1 MDHRIFW
8 QNDSSG
14 VNTRPDLLST
24 IATKV
29 HVYRRNVDRLNS
41 ISVTLA
47 PIDAADNES
56 TIPCDVLVYCT
67 GWNPVSYLF
76 SSEKA
81 SGLGLSVPITE
92 VDPKAESYW
101 QALETAA
108 ETGVLS
114 RFPYLDDPPPYNRS
128 EPTHAPFRLYKAM
141 APVIDEAD
149 HSIVF
154 LGKMVVGNN
163 FRTAEAQALWAVAY
177 LDGKVNVPE
186 SEMAKDVAMTV
197 AWNRRRYLNKGQLGS
212 WFYFDVIAYA
222 DMLLE
227 QLKLSS
233 HRRKGW
239 FKNLMD
245 PCFADDLK
253 GLGAEYRARYSS

>member
-1 MDHRIFW
+1 MDDRIFW

-41 ISVTLA
+41 ISITLA
-47 PIDAADNES
+47 PMDAADNES
-56 TIPCDVLVYCT
+56 TIPCDVLIYCT
-67 GWNPVSYLF
+67 GWDPVSYLF
-76 SSEKA
+76 SFKKA

-92 VDPKAESYW
+92 VDPKAQSRW

-108 ETGVLS
+108 ESRVLS
-114 RFPYLDDPPPYNRS
+114 RFPHLNDPPPYHKF
-128 EPTHAPFRLYKAM
+128 EPTHAPFRLYKAI

-212 WFYFDVIAYA
+212 WFYFDVVAYA

-253 GLGAEYRARYSS
+253 DLGAEYRARYSS

>member
-1 MDHRIFW
+1 MDDRIFW

-29 HVYRRNVDRLNS
+29 QVYRRNVDRLNS
-41 ISVTLA
+41 ISINLA
-47 PIDAADNES
+47 PMDAADNER

-67 GWNPVSYLF
+67 GWDPVSYLF
-76 SSEKA
+76 SSEEA
-81 SGLGLSVPITE
+81 SDLGLSVPITE
-92 VDPKAESYW
+92 VDPKAQSRW

-108 ETGVLS
+108 ESRVLS
-114 RFPYLDDPPPYNRS
+114 RFPHLNDPPLYHKS
-128 EPTHAPFRLYKAM
+128 EPTHAPFRLYKAI

-149 HSIVF
+149 YSIVF

-212 WFYFDVIAYA
+212 WFYFDVIAYT